1 MPVRPDCNMSEG
13 LVSVEILVPLD
24 GSAAAE
30 HALPAAVAAAK
41 RSNGTLHLCRVCPPP
56 GQTLDGERVSFE
68 RSLRERMR
76 ALTYLET
83 VRERVGANFGG
94 PVGACLRSGPPAES
108 ILREAHLIGAE
119 LIVLTAHGRRPTASG
134 WIGPTADQVVH
145 RADCPVLLLPPGR
158 GLVDWSAGTYS
169 RVLLPVENAVGV
181 GAVLA
186 GTPVVERGPH
196 VTCCLLQVAAE
207 AADATGGVGVT
218 EDKWPACAAEVVEA
232 LATYLEERGQR
243 TLSRSAEGNPPL
255 EAIIRS
261 AWEFDAEL
269 ILLGLPAKRGFHS
282 EWLGALA
289 EQLTLMAPLP
299 LLLHRPVSRRVLTL
313 PGLGLPSPDDG
324 AAEAAS

>member
-1 MPVRPDCNMSEG
+1 M
-13 LVSVEILVPLD
+13 SVEILVPLD

-30 HALPAAVAAAK
+30 HALAAAVAVAK
-41 RSNGTLHLCRVCPPP
+41 RSRGTLHLCRVCPPP
-56 GQTLDGERVSFE
+56 AETLDGERLSLG
-68 RSLRERMR
+68 RSLRKRMR
-76 ALTYLET
+76 ALTYLHS
-83 VRERVGANFGG
+83 VRGRLEKFGV

-108 ILREAHLIGAE
+108 ILREAHLLGAE
-119 LIVLTAHGRRPTASG
+119 LIVLTTHGRRQTASG

-145 RADCPVLLLPPGR
+145 RADCAVLLLPPRR
-158 GLVDWSAGTYS
+158 GLVDWSAGSYS
-169 RVLLPVENAVGV
+169 RVLVPVENAVGV
-181 GAVLA
+181 GAILA

-196 VTCCLLQVAAE
+196 VTCCLLEVAAE
-207 AADATGGVGVT
+207 AADAAGGAGVT
-218 EDKWPACAAEVVEA
+218 EDEWPACAHEVVEA
-232 LATYLEERGQR
+232 LAVYLEERGQR
-243 TLSRSAEGNPPL
+243 TLSSSAEGKPPL
-255 EAIIRS
+255 EAVIRS

-282 EWLGALA
+282 EWLGPLA

>member
-1 MPVRPDCNMSEG
+1 M
-13 LVSVEILVPLD
+13 SVEILVPLD

-30 HALPAAVAAAK
+30 HALAAAVAVAK
-41 RSNGTLHLCRVCPPP
+41 RSSGTVHLCRVCPPP
-56 GQTLDGERVSFE
+56 GETLDGERVSLE

-76 ALTYLET
+76 ALIYLQT
-83 VRERVGANFGG
+83 VRDRIAAAFGV
-94 PVGACLRSGPPAES
+94 PVAACLRNGPPAES

-119 LIVLTAHGRRPTASG
+119 LMVLTTHGRRQTASG

-181 GAVLA
+181 GAILA

-207 AADATGGVGVT
+207 AADAAAGARVR
-218 EDKWPACAAEVVEA
+218 EDEWPACADEVVQA
-232 LATYLEERGQR
+232 LAAYLDERGQR

-269 ILLGLPAKRGFHS
+269 ILVGLPAKRGFHS
-282 EWLGALA
+282 EWLGPLA
-289 EQLTLMAPLP
+289 EQLILTAPLP